1 MTCNMGKMDRIIRLI
16 IGLVAVAWG
25 VMNGNIIADV
35 IGGILLFTALIGWCP
50 LYMPFGINTGCK
62 RKDLSE

>member
-1 MTCNMGKMDRIIRLI
+1 MKCNMGKFDRVIRLI
-16 IGLVAVAWG
+16 LGLVILAWG

-35 IGGILLFTALIGWCP
+35 VGGILLFTALVGWCP

-62 RKDLSE
+62 KKDISE

>member
-25 VMNGNIIADV
+25 LKYGNIIADV
-35 IGGILLFTALIGWCP
+35 IGGILLLTALIGWCP

-62 RKDLSE
+62 RKDL

>member
-62 RKDLSE
+62 RKDL